1 MSALPALGDALA
13 VQLLHTPQL
22 IVAGAAAHALERK
35 DAALLAMLTLDG
47 PWPAERAAA
56 LLWPDSPERQA
67 RTNLRQRLFRLRKLA
82 NAEVIHAQGCLRLAN
97 GLTVDL
103 HQFEQALA
111 DNTLA
116 GAGELLGPLDYCD
129 NEALAE
135 WVEDARRRWREQRI
149 EKLAARASVLE
160 GNQQIAAALPIAI
173 RLVAEAPLREYA
185 YRRLMRLHYLRG
197 DRAAALAAYEHCLA
211 ALKEGLG
218 TRPGAETTEL
228 AALVQSSG
236 LLPQPAPAP
245 RVVATLRPPRLCGR
259 DLPWHALERANDA
272 AALVLLEGEAGIGKT
287 RLLSDFAAA
296 HDNASVFGARPGD
309 AALAYALLAR
319 IVRGLTQRL
328 APPQAA
334 WALSELAR
342 VAPELGIAAPG
353 QLSALRLQ
361 QALASALAE
370 WHDAGLRLLVI
381 DDLHHADSAS
391 LELLLTTSNAHR
403 EQGITWLLGVRSG
416 ELPSAAAAWLDGQED
431 ADALQRIALGP
442 LDVAGVQALLASLA
456 LPGLDAQ
463 HWAPVLTR
471 HTGGN
476 PLFVLETLIARWQ
489 QGEAVPPA
497 GESAALP
504 TPERIGRLI
513 EQRLA
518 QLSPGA
524 LKLARVAAVA
534 GPDFTAALAA
544 QVLGQHALDIADHW
558 RELETAAVIRDAAFA
573 HDLIFEGTL
582 RSIPQ
587 AIARLLHH
595 DVALVL
601 QAADAPAVRLATH
614 WAAAQDWTAAGQ
626 AYAAAA
632 RAACAASR
640 RIEEGQFWDDAVRC
654 HELGGDADAAF
665 EAQRDSIETALAT
678 RSAESVLPLTEGLLR
693 SAGNAAQRLDAQ
705 LAHGKALLTAGRRS
719 DAVVVA
725 DQALAL
731 AAQQPEPWPRFDA
744 ARLSALALSP
754 GPRAAEGIERLR
766 TFAGLVEIQGSAA
779 RRRDYYCDLVVAA
792 HCAGRRSEA
801 AALYPLAIASAR
813 GVGDSNDEAVS
824 LGNHGGLLL
833 QLGRLPAARDQF
845 EHAWRLAE
853 RESGA
858 HGLPLAA
865 ARLNMASADVALG
878 HYDGALAGFDAV
890 LELLDSA
897 GGNLQR
903 AACETQLANTWLH
916 LGQPARA
923 MRALSPI
930 SDEAAAQLPQRL
942 ARRLTIEAR
951 IDRALGRPGLP
962 RLDQAL
968 GCVGGNGEPYI
979 RLLVELDRSRY
990 VEPAEALQVCRRV
1003 QHEAHADELQ
1013 AVAMR
1018 ARVFGIEALSRAG
1031 KTAQAAALAREC
1043 AALWRECQPADLYG
1057 PEALWVAFQ
1066 ALHVA
1071 NEAAA
1076 AQAILEQAADWIR
1089 NTAHTHVA
1097 EMLRDAFLRRN
1108 PVNRDL
1114 LAAHGRRQPQLLG

>member
-1 MSALPALGDALA
+1 MSALPALGAALA

-22 IVAGAAAHALERK
+22 LVAGAAAHALERK
-35 DAALLAMLTLDG
+35 DAALLAMLALDG

-56 LLWPDSPERQA
+56 LFWPDSPERQA

-82 NAEVIHAQGCLRLAN
+82 NADVVHAHGILRLAS

-111 DNTLA
+111 DDTLA
-116 GAGELLGPLDYCD
+116 GDGELLGALDYSD

-135 WVEDARRRWREQRI
+135 WVDDARRRWREQRI
-149 EKLAARASVLE
+149 EKLAARASALE
-160 GNQQIAAALPIAI
+160 GSQQIAAALPIAM
-173 RLVAEAPLREYA
+173 RLVAEAPLHEYA
-185 YRRLMRLHYLRG
+185 HRRLMRLHYLHG

-211 ALKEGLG
+211 ALNEGLG

-236 LLPQPAPAP
+236 LLPQPGPTP
-245 RVVATLRPPRLCGR
+245 RVVAILRPPRLCGR
-259 DLPWHALERANDA
+259 DQPWQVLERANGA
-272 AALVLLEGEAGIGKT
+272 AALVFLEGEAGIGKT
-287 RLLSDFAAA
+287 RLLGDFATA
-296 HDNASVFGARPGD
+296 HDNAPVFGARPGD
-309 AALAYALLAR
+309 AALPYALLAR
-319 IVRGLTQRL
+319 IVRGLALRL
-328 APPQAA
+328 APPQAG
-334 WALSELAR
+334 WASSELAR
-342 VAPELGIAAPG
+342 VAPELGVAAPG

-361 QALASALAE
+361 QALAAALTE
-370 WHDAGLRLLVI
+370 WHDIGLRLLII

-391 LELLLTTSNAHR
+391 LELLLTSSNGHC
-403 EQGITWLLGVRSG
+403 EQGITWIFGVRSG
-416 ELPSAAAAWLDGQED
+416 ELPAAAAAWLDGQDD

-442 LDVAGVQALLASLA
+442 LDVSGVQALLASLA
-456 LPGLDAQ
+456 LPRLDAE
-463 HWAPVLTR
+463 HWAPALTR

-476 PLFVLETLIARWQ
+476 PLFVLETLIARLQ
-489 QGEAVPPA
+489 QGNTAPPA

-504 TPERIGRLI
+504 APERIGRLI

-534 GPDFTAALAA
+534 GPDFTAALGA

-601 QAADAPAVRLATH
+601 QAADAPAARLAAH

-632 RAACAASR
+632 REACAASR

-654 HELGGDADAAF
+654 HDLAGNVDAAF
-665 EAQRDSIETALAT
+665 EARRDSIETALAT
-678 RSAESVLPLTEGLLR
+678 CSAESVLSLTEGLLR
-693 SAGNAAQRLDAQ
+693 SARNAAQWLDAQ

-719 DAVVVA
+719 DAMALA
-725 DQALAL
+725 DQALVL
-731 AAQQPEPWPRFDA
+731 AAAQPEPWPRFDA

-766 TFAGLVEIQGSAA
+766 TFAGLVETQGSAT
-779 RRRDYYCDLVVAA
+779 RKRDYYCDLVVAA

-813 GVGDSNDEAVS
+813 GAGDINDEAVS
-824 LGNHGGLLL
+824 LGNLGGLLL

-845 EHAWRLAE
+845 QHALRLFD
-853 RESGA
+853 RESGT

-865 ARLNMASADVALG
+865 ARLNMASADAALG
-878 HYDGALAGFDAV
+878 HYDAALAGFDMV

-903 AACETQLANTWLH
+903 AACETQIANTWLH

-923 MRALSPI
+923 MRALTPI
-930 SDEAAAQLPQRL
+930 SDEAAAQSPQRL

-951 IDRALGRPGLP
+951 IDRTLGRPGLA
-962 RLDQAL
+962 RLDEAL
-968 GCVGGNGEPYI
+968 RCVGTNNEPYI

-990 VEPAEALQVCRRV
+990 VEVAEALQVCLRV
-1003 QHEAHADELQ
+1003 QHEAAADELQ

-1018 ARVFGIEALSRAG
+1018 ARVFGIEALCRAG
-1031 KTAQAAALAREC
+1031 DTAQAAALAREC
-1043 AALWRECQPADLYG
+1043 VALWCECRPADLYW
-1057 PEALWVAFQ
+1057 PEALWIAYQ
-1066 ALHVA
+1066 ALDGVD
-1071 NEAAA
+1071 EAA
-1076 AQAILEQAADWIR
+1076 AQAALEEAADWIS
-1089 NTAHTHVA
+1089 NTVRTHVA
-1097 EMLRDAFLRRN
+1097 DVLRDAFLHRN
-1108 PVNRDL
+1108 LVNRDIL
-1114 LAAHGRRQPQLLG
+1114 TAQGRWQARLPR